1 MRFRPAVAILLFTA
15 VPAFAQPFTLE
26 LTGGTV
32 DFGAAPL
39 HIAVLSPNGGGTSG
53 NVAPAVPPASLSCTP
68 TEAVTLAGS
77 HPFAVL
83 GTTKQ
88 FGHLW
93 DVELVFPG
101 PPFANQANL
110 SASSVNWELTG
121 RFAMTVRDTVT
132 GRRCSRAV
140 GTSGEYQFAG
150 PPLSGWPHDCANPTN
165 AAGQS
170 PGLTGSMILRGHA
183 GAFPKFVAGGACS
196 AALAAQANSKIVNK
210 GFDAAKLDYKL
221 IY

>member
-1 MRFRPAVAILLFTA
+1 MGFRPAVAILLFTA

-39 HIAVLSPNGGGTSG
+39 HIAVLSSNGGGTSG

-93 DVELVFPG
+93 DVQFVFPG
-101 PPFANQANL
+101 PPFGNQGNL

-121 RFAMTVRDTVT
+121 RFAMTIGDTVT
-132 GRRCSRAV
+132 GKRCSRTV
-140 GTSGEYQFAG
+140 GTSGSTS
-150 PPLSGWPHDCANPTN
+150 L
-165 AAGQS
+165 
-170 PGLTGSMILRGHA
+170 PGRH
-183 GAFPKFVAGGACS
+183 
-196 AALAAQANSKIVNK
+196 
-210 GFDAAKLDYKL
+210 
-221 IY
+221 